1 MVACLVSD
9 SPASFLGRVPFGVRG
24 GGAGEGCLPFGPAG
38 GDPGLLQ
45 GQTGVPITKDPGP
58 TSSFC
63 AHPQHQALDT
73 LRLESVP
80 SSVSVQ
86 TEKPGAFGGEAT
98 VDGAKLC
105 VSSFCDVIYAV
116 H

>member
-1 MVACLVSD
+1 MVVCLVSD
-9 SPASFLGRVPFGVRG
+9 SPASFLGRVHFGVL
-24 GGAGEGCLPFGPAG
+24 GEGCSPSDPAR
-38 GDPGLLQ
+38 GDPGLPR
-45 GQTGVPITKDPGP
+45 GQTGVPVVVAKDPAP

-63 AHPQHQALDT
+63 AHPQLQALDT
-73 LRLESVP
+73 LRSEAVP
-80 SSVSVQ
+80 SFVSVQ
-86 TEKPGAFGGEAT
+86 TEEPRALGREAT